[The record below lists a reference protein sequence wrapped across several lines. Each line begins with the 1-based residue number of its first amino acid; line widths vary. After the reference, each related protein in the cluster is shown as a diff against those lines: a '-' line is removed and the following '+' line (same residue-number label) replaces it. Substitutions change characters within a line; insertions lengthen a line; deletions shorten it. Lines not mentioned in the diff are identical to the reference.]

1 MALVAVFGSI
11 TQMSIAQAFREA
23 DATVVLPADF
33 SKLVFAGLAGW
44 FFFGELPAI
53 WVWIGG
59 TVVFTGV
66 FLNAWFEKRARD
78 DMRRLARASEVSQSP
93 NNSRENSGD

>member
-1 MALVAVFGSI
+1 
-11 TQMSIAQAFREA
+11 
-23 DATVVLPADF
+23 
-33 SKLVFAGLAGW
+33 
-44 FFFGELPAI
+44 
-53 WVWIGG
+53 
-59 TVVFTGV
+59 V